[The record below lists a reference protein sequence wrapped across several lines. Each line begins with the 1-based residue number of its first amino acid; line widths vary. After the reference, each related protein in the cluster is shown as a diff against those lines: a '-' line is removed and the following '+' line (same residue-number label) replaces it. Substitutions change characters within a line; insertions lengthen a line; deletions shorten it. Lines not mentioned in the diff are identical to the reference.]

1 MQPARHLA
9 GFNLF
14 IFLAFAST
22 LHAWGLGDKP
32 FGFRLQ
38 ITDDRTTNFFP
49 AAHPILAMNPA
60 GDDFTREPPFN
71 YQVLGGLVS
80 ENGSFAAS
88 GGVTINSAIALIR
101 LPGDAGTLTPLFT
114 RSYVYDSTTRQG
126 QDFDLR
132 TNAATLR
139 YSRHIAPNWSIGG
152 AIKLLHN
159 HTALADPAV
168 KIGSNV
174 TKAEYTLGVLG
185 SPAPNWTT
193 GLFVTLAP
201 AWIDT
206 NITDGSG
213 SQKIHST
220 TLLTRVRG
228 GIGWRPLPD
237 MGMYADLQ
245 YLRIHS
251 KDDSANFM
259 RVMLMSEK
267 SIAPTLPF
275 RLGLTVDSAG
285 QVTPTAGIGVYDV
298 FKGINVDLYY
308 SYNAYPEIRREV
320 GRTNYGMLVLSRM
333 F

>member
-1 MQPARHLA
+1 MLGVKHPA
-9 GFNLF
+9 GFALV
-14 IFLAFAST
+14 IILASAST
-22 LHAWGLGDKP
+22 VHGWGLTEKP

-60 GDDFTREPPFN
+60 GDDFTREPPFAYN
-71 YQVLGGLVS
+71 VLAGLVS
-80 ENGSFAAS
+80 ENGGFGAG

-101 LPGDAGTLTPLFT
+101 LPGDGGTITPLFT
-114 RSYVYDSTTRQG
+114 RTDVFDSTTRQG

-152 AIKLLHN
+152 AIKLLRN
-159 HTALADPAV
+159 HTALADPAI

-185 SPAPNWTT
+185 SPVANWTT
-193 GLFVTLAP
+193 GLFVTQAP

-206 NITDGSG
+206 KITDGGG
-213 SQKIHST
+213 SQKSRST

-228 GIGWRPLPD
+228 GIGWHPLPD
-237 MGMYADLQ
+237 MGIYADLQ
-245 YLRIHS
+245 YLRVHS

-259 RVMLMSEK
+259 RVMLMGEK

-308 SYNAYPEIRREV
+308 SYNAFPEIRREV
-320 GRTNYGMLVLSRM
+320 GRTNYWMLVLSRM